1 MELLRKKR
9 AKNYGKRWLGLVLS
23 HFVYSFRPP
32 IIPFQVQGFLR
43 GLTTNLK
50 PSNDFKA
57 KIPEAF
63 PVAGGHPINGVHKR
77 LFPHWTKIRI
87 ASDRMTSPK
96 KQQLGWNSNS
106 TIRTVYFYRLLSM
119 LLLWGNLSERHS
131 CWLKFWL
138 PGFESVSPSQV
149 VGWRRTDGRVILC
162 TLYHFSTSHL
172 THDGF
177 FCFGTYCTHV
187 QTCNNVRV
195 QSATEWSASVHT
207 AHMSKPVITFVFK
220 VLRNGMLR

>member
-1 MELLRKKR
+1 MYWENLTLFKRDLEIKNTAEKAEKRWKNVELLRKKR

-32 IIPFQVQGFLR
+32 IIPFQVQGVLR

-63 PVAGGHPINGVHKR
+63 AVAGGHPINGVHKR

-119 LLLWGNLSERHS
+119 LLLWGNLSERLWKIRDS
-131 CWLKFWL
+131 CWLKVWL
-138 PGFESVSPSQV
+138 PGFESVSPSQLFISLTLL
-149 VGWRRTDGRVILC
+149 GIHFTQNWSHFRTPGRL
-162 TLYHFSTSHL
+162 L
-172 THDGF
+172 
-177 FCFGTYCTHV
+177 
-187 QTCNNVRV
+187 
-195 QSATEWSASVHT
+195 
-207 AHMSKPVITFVFK
+207 
-220 VLRNGMLR
+220 